1 MARLFI
7 SILLF
12 TTILSSMAQGITG
25 KVVDE
30 NNTPLDFVNVVLINK
45 NDSTFI
51 SGTIT
56 NEDGSFLFEN
66 AVNVP
71 AFLKFSSTGY
81 ATISKEIPPTGNL
94 GTVTL
99 TPESVMLGEVV
110 VKSDRPVTAIK
121 GDALV
126 TTVAGSNEKIRI

>member
-7 SILLF
+7 SSILF
-12 TTILSSMAQGITG
+12 STILSSMAQGITG

-30 NNTPLDFVNVVLINK
+30 NKTPLDFVNVVLINK

-56 NEDGSFLFEN
+56 NEEGIFLFEN

-81 ATISKEIPPTGNL
+81 ASESILSTGNV
-94 GTVTL
+94 GIITMTH
-99 TPESVMLGEVV
+99 ESVSTPYKVF
-110 VKSDRPVTAIK
+110 KSC
-121 GDALV
+121 
-126 TTVAGSNEKIRI
+126 S